1 MIRLIILSI
10 LFHLYRHA
18 ARCWL
23 MQQKRNTINQLLRH
37 TINLYVTWNVHCWHK
52 LHFMFY
58 WWRPSGSDHCDHF
71 SIGCWNTGGYV
82 MRSNFYTAS
91 SKIHFSILLFRIL
104 IEFYAFSLCTFLR
117 CPRLWLSKSS
127 LPCFMR
133 IFSSISDRIQDCGKN
148 LRKRSYESQLSQSVT
163 LLKGVGLFFYL
174 SSYVVWNLIDHSIF
188 FF

>member
-1 MIRLIILSI
+1 MAQIIVITLVSDVEI
-10 LFHLYRHA
+10 LE
-18 ARCWL
+18 
-23 MQQKRNTINQLLRH
+23 
-37 TINLYVTWNVHCWHK
+37 
-52 LHFMFY
+52 
-58 WWRPSGSDHCDHF
+58 
-71 SIGCWNTGGYV
+71 V

-117 CPRLWLSKSS
+117 CPRLWLSKFL

-174 SSYVVWNLIDHSIF
+174 SCYVVWNLIDHSIF
-188 FF
+188 FLNHHTCIIIQMSIWYRPSNMLRVM